1 MRLTGGMPPGPR
13 SLPGVLLLALILLGP
28 ALPGPLSGPAHLEA
42 RQGPDRGS
50 GQGGDQAREH
60 AEAETPTPASL
71 RVLEARAPVWNAF
84 QADDLPVSPRGAF
97 LRSLVLPGWGHLSV
111 DAPGRAAFYVAAQ
124 GGTAWMLG
132 KSILRRSSARRFRD
146 EEFRMVWDEL
156 QAQGIQSPD
165 TLRVR
170 ALGDA
175 RVERWQELVDIR
187 GDQVED
193 WLALGIFLSL
203 LGATDALVAAHMADY
218 PEPLTFDVVPRGG
231 AGGWELRFRLP
242 VGRPSLSGGHGS
254 GGH

>member
-1 MRLTGGMPPGPR
+1 MLRVFRSHPGIP
-13 SLPGVLLLALILLGP
+13 LLAIILLGP
-28 ALPGPLSGPAHLEA
+28 VLPGPISGPAHLEA

-50 GQGGDQAREH
+50 AQGGDEARER
-60 AEAETPTPASL
+60 AEAQTPILESA
-71 RVLEARAPVWNAF
+71 RVLEARAPAWNVF
-84 QADDLPVSPRGAF
+84 EADELPVSPRGAF
-97 LRSLVLPGWGHLSV
+97 LRSLALPGWGHLAV

-146 EEFRMVWDEL
+146 EEFRMVRDEL

-193 WLALGIFLSL
+193 WVALGIFLSL

-218 PEPLTFDVVPRGG
+218 PDPLTFDVVPRGRV
-231 AGGWELRFRLP
+231 GGWELRFRLP
-242 VGRPSLSGGHGS
+242 VGRPSLPRGP
-254 GGH
+254 